1 MDNGSPPDATPH
13 GSIPYDHLEKLKQ
26 TKVLLSEKLIR
37 YDWSQTADRVFLTL
51 YKKGLRE
58 SDCLHYVEERR
69 LSVMITME
77 ADEMYLLE
85 KRLFSKIIPHR
96 TAVCVTPMKVEVT
109 LEKLQ
114 PGVEW
119 PQLEKLAEC
128 EEDKVNGLAKGR
140 ENLLNP
146 FSGKS
151 THEWDKL
158 TKSIKEDE
166 EEGSIDTFFRK
177 IYNEGDD
184 DTKRAMIKS
193 FQTSRGTVLS
203 TNWKDVQH
211 KNYEQ
216 DKPLPDEKE
225 TV

>member
-1 MDNGSPPDATPH
+1 MDSSSLPH
-13 GSIPYDHLEKLKQ
+13 MDHHANIQYEQLEKLKK
-26 TKVLLSEKLIR
+26 TKVLLNEKLIR
-37 YDWSQTADRVFLTL
+37 HDWSQTTDRLFLTL
-51 YKKGLRE
+51 YKKGLHE
-58 SDCLHYVEERR
+58 SDCLYYVDDGH
-69 LSVMITME
+69 LSLIIKMDG
-77 ADEMYLLE
+77 DEIYLLE
-85 KRLFSKIIPHR
+85 KRLFSKIIPRR
-96 TAVCVTPMKVEVT
+96 TSVSVTPMKVEVT

-119 PQLEKLAEC
+119 PQLEKL
-128 EEDKVNGLAKGR
+128 EESEKDKANGLAQNK

-166 EEGSIDTFFRK
+166 DEGNIDTFFRK

-216 DKPLPDEKE
+216 DKPVPDDKE
-225 TV
+225 IV

>member
-1 MDNGSPPDATPH
+1 FPPDTTPH
-13 GSIPYDHLEKLKQ
+13 GSIQYEELDKLKQ
-26 TKVLLSEKLIR
+26 TKVFLSEKLIR
-37 YDWSQTADRVFLTL
+37 HDWSQTADRVFVTL

-58 SDCLHYVEERR
+58 NDCLHYVEEGR
-69 LSVMITME
+69 LSVMIKMD

-85 KRLFSKIIPHR
+85 KRLFSKIIPNR
-96 TAVCVTPMKVEVT
+96 TSVSVTPMKIEVT

-114 PGVEW
+114 PDVEW
-119 PQLEKLAEC
+119 PQLEEREK
-128 EEDKVNGLAKGR
+128 DKVNGLAKSK

-158 TKSIKEDE
+158 TKSIKDEE

-193 FQTSRGTVLS
+193 FQTSRGTILS

-216 DKPLPDEKE
+216 VNRRGADEEKHS
-225 TV
+225 

>member
-1 MDNGSPPDATPH
+1 
-13 GSIPYDHLEKLKQ
+13 
-26 TKVLLSEKLIR
+26 
-37 YDWSQTADRVFLTL
+37 
-51 YKKGLRE
+51 
-58 SDCLHYVEERR
+58 
-69 LSVMITME
+69 
-77 ADEMYLLE
+77 MYLLE
-85 KRLFSKIIPHR
+85 KKLFKKIIPNR
-96 TAVCVTPMKVEVT
+96 TSVCVTPMKVEIT

-114 PGVEW
+114 PDVEW
-119 PQLEKLAEC
+119 PQLQQL
-128 EEDKVNGLAKGR
+128 EESDKDKMNGLDKKK

-216 DKPLPDEKE
+216 DKTLQDKKD